1 MALPVKYLLCKHQ
14 NLSLITRTHVNIR
27 MLAHA
32 CKAKV
37 KISRSLV
44 GACLA
49 YLASPRPVREPVSKN
64 KVDITPEDQYLSF
77 SSGHTHIQADTDTH
91 VVSHRITFTMWL
103 PETQTGRLGSR
114 YLYLLGH
121 PAGTKWFCCLVF
133 LIFMHLFSEYAN
145 LSSQQ
150 AKKEFYSTI

>member
-32 CKAKV
+32 CKARV

-64 KVDITPEDQYLSF
+64 KVDITPEEQYLSF
-77 SSGHTHIQADTDTH
+77 FSGHTHTSRHRHTCGKSQDNFHH
-91 VVSHRITFTMWL
+91 VA
-103 PETQTGRLGSR
+103 SR
-114 YLYLLGH
+114 NSG
-121 PAGTKWFCCLVF
+121 W
-133 LIFMHLFSEYAN
+133 
-145 LSSQQ
+145 
-150 AKKEFYSTI
+150 